1 MGVISYARAWEIQE
15 ALLAKSVHQKVQN
28 RDREIEDQERPENYL
43 LFCEHA
49 PVYTLGKSGNPENLL
64 LSEKELAQK
73 GIEYYPNN
81 RGGDITYHGPGQITG
96 YPIFD
101 LEQFTTDINIYL
113 RNIEEAIILT
123 LRDYGVTASRY
134 PGLTGVWIEPE
145 TAQARKICAIGIR
158 CSRWV
163 TMHGFAFNVN
173 TDLSY
178 FSHIIPCG
186 IEDKGVTSL
195 QQEIGHKLD
204 LEEVKEAVRFHMS
217 GVFGYDYALL
227 VSDAAQ
233 KILNPIL

>member
-64 LSEKELAQK
+64 LSKKELAQK

-123 LRDYGVTASRY
+123 LRDYGVTSSRY

-204 LEEVKEAVRFHMS
+204 LEEVKEAVRFHLS
-217 GVFGYDYALL
+217 CVFGYDYSLL

>member
-123 LRDYGVTASRY
+123 LRDYGVTSSRY

>member
-123 LRDYGVTASRY
+123 LRDYGVTSSRY

-195 QQEIGHKLD
+195 QKEIGHKLD
-204 LEEVKEAVRFHMS
+204 LEEIKEAVRFHLS
-217 GVFGYDYALL
+217 CVFGYDYALL

>member
-123 LRDYGVTASRY
+123 LRDYGVTSSRY

-204 LEEVKEAVRFHMS
+204 LEEVKEAVRFHLS
-217 GVFGYDYALL
+217 CVFGYDYSLL